1 MSRGRRRTSVIIGL
15 AFVMI
20 LLVYSVVTIQGTGAW
35 FSTVET
41 DTSDVT
47 VLEWKAEIENYEE
60 LITVTDLIPGRQSES
75 KEVTIKNSGEVE
87 FIYWVEIARPDTQ
100 DSNILWGDESEL
112 YLVIQDDDGA
122 DIYKDNLIDGEIV
135 VGQDQLDPNDD
146 VTLSFYVHLSQA
158 ADNQYSAQSTQ
169 VEITFHAYQVDAIDD
184 EGNILEPSE
193 D

>member
-1 MSRGRRRTSVIIGL
+1 
-15 AFVMI
+15 MI